1 MKRVGRFYGVGLGP
15 GDPEL
20 VSLKAARILS
30 EVPVIFVPKGGK
42 ESRAFSIIRGIVGE
56 EKEIVELSFPM
67 LEEDEGKWERAASRI
82 WERLSRGEDCAF
94 AVEGDPLLYGTF
106 TPILSI
112 FRHRFPEV
120 EIKVIPGI
128 TSLSAAAASIPLPL
142 ARGEER
148 LAVLP
153 AFYEKNGL
161 EEVLQKFDTVAFF
174 KVHRSLE
181 RILNV
186 LERMGLSGSCFLV
199 EEASTGRERVIGDME
214 EMKRAKPGYFSLL
227 LVRRAR

>member
-1 MKRVGRFYGVGLGP
+1 MKGIGRLYGVGLGP

-20 VSLKAARILS
+20 VSLKAARVLS
-30 EVPVIFVPKGGK
+30 EVHVIFVPKGGR
-42 ESRAFSIIRGIVGE
+42 ESRALSIVREIVGGGKEVVELPLPMFGEDE
-56 EKEIVELSFPM
+56 EKW
-67 LEEDEGKWERAASRI
+67 EEAASAI

-106 TPILSI
+106 APILSV
-112 FRHRFPEV
+112 FRRRFPEV

-142 ARGEER
+142 ARREER
-148 LAVLP
+148 IAILP
-153 AFYEKNGL
+153 ATYEREDV
-161 EEVLQKFDTVAFF
+161 EEILRKFDTVAFF

-181 RILNV
+181 RILNI
-186 LERMGLSGSCFLV
+186 LERTGVLGDCFLV
-199 EEASTGRERVIGDME
+199 EEASTGRERVIGDVE
-214 EMKRAKPGYFSLL
+214 EMRRAKPGYFSLL